1 MTEKKLK
8 EIKQWARNKIE
19 NIRDPQHGWSH
30 LQRVA
35 DNALKIVKSLG
46 LENEVDINLLQ
57 AACYLHDMNPA
68 SYSPGLL
75 NYFLENKKIKLVL
88 PKVLSELE
96 VENSER
102 KIIKRAIYSGSFS
115 FPFKRLNKAGDL
127 YTQILQDA
135 DTLDYFSKERE
146 KSFNKAKKGSGFYA
160 FLGLFSDWTLNYG
173 RKNLKNYLNLPQLIR
188 EPYVQKS

>member
-57 AACYLHDMNPA
+57 ATCYLHDMNPA

-96 VENSER
+96 VKDSER
-102 KIIKRAIYSGSFS
+102 KIIEKAIYSGSFS
-115 FPFKRLNKAGDL
+115 FPFKRLNKNGNL
-127 YTQILQDA
+127 YTKILQDA
-135 DTLDYFSKERE
+135 DTLDFFSEERE
-146 KSFNKAKKGSGFYA
+146 KSFKKATKKFVFYA
-160 FLGLFSDWTLNYG
+160 FLGLFSNLALNYG
-173 RKNLKNYLNLPQLIR
+173 RKNLKNYLNLPQLAK
-188 EPYVQKS
+188 EPYV